1 MFFSTEDRILVVA
14 AHPDDE
20 VLGCGGTIVKAVN
33 SGAKVAIMFLGEGI
47 SARFP
52 VGEYHSEEFKQE
64 SKIRFNSAV
73 KALKILGV
81 KDYWFGGRL
90 CCQFDSEKMITLV
103 KDIEQKI
110 QKFKPTTILTHDRAE
125 VNIDHRVTYEAVESA
140 CRPTMP
146 NSPKEILSFE
156 IICSGSWTFES
167 SFKPNVFVDISDV
180 WEKKMEAWQCYEG
193 ERRPFPFPRSD
204 EGIRSLAEYRGLSA
218 GLQKAEGFK
227 LLRKI
232 I

>member
-1 MFFSTEDRILVVA
+1 MFFSTDSRILVVA

-20 VLGCGGTIVKAVN
+20 VLGCGGTILKAVN
-33 SGAKVAIMFLGEGI
+33 QGATVSVMFLGEGI

-52 VGEYHSEEFKQE
+52 VGEYDTEEFKTKT
-64 SKIRFNSAV
+64 KIRTNGAIN
-73 KALKILGV
+73 ALKILGV
-81 KDYWFGGRL
+81 KDYWFGETL
-90 CCQFDSEKMITLV
+90 CCQFDNEKILTLI
-103 KDIEQKI
+103 KAIEYRI
-110 QKFKPTTILTHDRAE
+110 QQYKPTTVLTHDRSE
-125 VNIDHRVTYEAVESA
+125 VNVDHRLTYDAVEAA

-156 IICSGSWTFES
+156 IICSGSWTFETC
-167 SFKPNVFVDISDV
+167 FKPNVFVDISDV
-180 WEKKMEAWQCYEG
+180 WEKKMEAWHCYDG
-193 ERRPFPFPRSD
+193 ENRPFPFPRSD

-218 GLQKAEGFK
+218 GLHKAEGFK

>member
-1 MFFSTEDRILVVA
+1 MFFSTDTRILGVA

-20 VLGCGGTIVKAVN
+20 VLGCGGTIIKAVN
-33 SGAKVAIMFLGEGI
+33 AGAKVAVMFLGEGI

-52 VGEYHSEEFKQE
+52 IGEYNSEEFNQE
-64 SKIRFNSAV
+64 TKKRVNSAIE
-73 KALKILGV
+73 ALKILGV
-81 KDYWFGGRL
+81 TNHWFGERL
-90 CCQFDSEKMITLV
+90 CCQFDGENMLTIV
-103 KDIEQKI
+103 KEIEQRI
-110 QKFKPTTILTHDRAE
+110 RKFKPTTILTHDRSE
-125 VNIDHRVTYEAVESA
+125 VNIDHRVTYDAVEAA

-146 NSPKEILSFE
+146 NSPREILSFE

-180 WEKKMEAWQCYEG
+180 WERKMEAWHCYQG

-204 EGIRSLAEYRGLSA
+204 EGIQSLTAYRGLSA
-218 GLQKAEGFK
+218 GLEKAEGFK

>member
-1 MFFSTEDRILVVA
+1 MFFSAESRILVVA

-20 VLGCGGTIVKAVN
+20 VLGCGGTILKAVN
-33 SGAKVAIMFLGEGI
+33 QGAMVSIMFLGEGI

-52 VGEYHSEEFKQE
+52 VGEYQSKEFKTQT
-64 SKIRFNSAV
+64 KKRTNSAIN
-73 KALKILGV
+73 ALKILGV
-81 KDYWFGGRL
+81 KDYWFGDRL
-90 CCQFDSEKMITLV
+90 CCQFDNEKIITIV
-103 KDIEQKI
+103 KDIEQRI
-110 QKFKPTTILTHDRAE
+110 QQYKPTTILTHDRSE
-125 VNIDHRVTYEAVESA
+125 VNVDHRLTYDAVETA

-156 IICSGSWTFES
+156 IICSGSWTFET

-180 WEKKMEAWQCYEG
+180 WEKKMEAWHCYDG
-193 ERRPFPFPRSD
+193 EKRPFPFPRSD

-218 GLQKAEGFK
+218 GLYKAEGFK

>member
-1 MFFSTEDRILVVA
+1 MFFSTDDRVLVVA

-20 VLGCGGTIVKAVN
+20 VLGCGGTILKAVKN
-33 SGAKVAIMFLGEGI
+33 GAKVAVMFLGEGI

-52 VGEYHSEEFKQE
+52 IGEYGSEEFNQE
-64 SKIRFNSAV
+64 TKKRFSSAIN
-73 KALKILGV
+73 ALRILGV
-81 KDYWFGGRL
+81 TDYWFAERL
-90 CCQFDSEKMITLV
+90 CCQFDSEIMLTIV
-103 KDIEQKI
+103 KEIEQRIK
-110 QKFKPTTILTHDRAE
+110 KFQPTTILTHDRSE
-125 VNIDHRVTYEAVESA
+125 VNIDHRVTYDAVEAA

-146 NSPKEILSFE
+146 NPPKQIFSFE

-167 SFKPNVFVDISDV
+167 SFKPNVFVDVSDV
-180 WEKKMEAWQCYEG
+180 WEKKMKAWHCYEG

-204 EGIRSLAEYRGLSA
+204 EGIQALAAYRGLSA

-232 I
+232 M